1 MANIEKIATLSANK
15 RELFELLLQEKGLNL
30 SWIQTIPHRQ
40 NVQRSPLS
48 FAQTRIWSKIINNTI
63 SVNNI
68 SIAIRIIGILN
79 TAALEE
85 SMNTIIQRHEVLR
98 TSFQDENGCAMQIIH
113 ANADFKL
120 SILDCTAVAS
130 DELQIQNLL
139 RAEAEKQFNL
149 AESPLMRGSLVKI
162 SERQHFLLLTLHPL
176 VADFYSLGILLRE
189 IATLYEAFCN
199 QKPSPLPSL
208 PIQYAD
214 FARWQRLSLQGKIL
228 EQELLYWKQQLDG
241 YCTLLHLPT
250 NRKQPTT
257 QNSRAGKQS
266 LEIPLTL
273 THSIRWLCRAEGV
286 TLFITLLTVFFIL
299 LYQYSDKKDILVA
312 SPFANRNRR
321 EVTGL
326 IGSFASLLGLR
337 IELSGNPTFR
347 EMLSRVRALV
357 AEAYAHQDLS
367 LEQVVDFLN
376 LSHGRLTPQ
385 VMFAIKKIPLLQP
398 EQIPG
403 LTISFLELD
412 SETTNFDLVLLVEEG
427 EKLKAVLKYRA
438 ELFDEQTISEML
450 ERFQILLEKIIA
462 NPMQTLSELLGR
474 IENTELQGEIKRD
487 EEASADNLERELVKI
502 WEEILGVESVGVK
515 DNFFELGGDS
525 LLAVRLFSQIREKF
539 NRNLP
544 LATLFQAPT
553 VELLA
558 QIIRQQEWLAPW
570 NSLVRI
576 QSGGKRR
583 ALFCIHAL
591 GGNVLSYKPVAT
603 YLGEDI
609 PVYGLQSRGLDGKQ
623 EPHTSIEE
631 MATDYIKEIRT
642 VQPEGPY
649 MFVGHSLGGVI
660 AFEMAQ
666 QLVRAGE
673 KVSLL
678 AVLDTYS
685 PTFKSEVPPASYQL
699 KIHKYNLSRLAI
711 RDKII
716 YILERVW
723 WKVEDL
729 IAKIA
734 DKLHLKTGGK
744 TEELPEH
751 LQRIEEA
758 NRQAVHNYKPQ
769 VYPGRLTLLRALERP
784 TRKYFDPLMG
794 WGELVAGGVEIV
806 EVPGHHKTLILE
818 PRVRILA
825 KKLRECIDKAEA
837 QPE

>member
-1 MANIEKIATLSANK
+1 MSATLEKITTLSANK
-15 RELFELLLQEKGLNL
+15 QELFELLLQEKGLNL
-30 SWIQTIPHRQ
+30 SRIQSIPHRQ
-40 NVQRSPLS
+40 NVQRAPLS
-48 FAQTRIWSKIINNTI
+48 FAQTRIWLKIINNNGFV
-63 SVNNI
+63 SNI
-68 SIAIRIIGILN
+68 SIAIHLSGILN
-79 TAALEE
+79 TTALEE
-85 SMNTIIQRHEVLR
+85 SLNTIIQRHEILR
-98 TSFQDENGCAMQIIH
+98 TSFQDENGYGMQIIH

-120 SILDCTAVAS
+120 SILDCTVAS

-139 RAEAEKQFNL
+139 RAEAEKPFNL

-162 SERQHFLLLTLHPL
+162 SERQYYLLLTLHPL
-176 VADFYSLGILLRE
+176 VADFNSVSILLQE
-189 IATLYEAFCN
+189 IATLYEAFSN
-199 QKPSPLPSL
+199 QKPSPLESL

-228 EQELLYWKQQLDG
+228 EQELFYWKQRLES
-241 YCTLLHLPT
+241 YCTRLQLPT
-250 NRKQPTT
+250 NQKQLTT

-266 LEIPLTL
+266 LVIPITQARSL
-273 THSIRWLCRAEGV
+273 RWLCRAEGV

-312 SPFANRNRR
+312 SPFANRNRQ

-337 IELSGNPTFR
+337 IEFSGNPTFR
-347 EMLSRVRALV
+347 EMLRQVRALV

-367 LEQVVDFLN
+367 LEQIVDFLN
-376 LSHGRLTPQ
+376 LSRERLTPQ
-385 VMFAIKKIPLLQP
+385 VMFAIKKLPLLQP
-398 EQIPG
+398 IPG
-403 LTISFLELD
+403 LTLSFLDID
-412 SETTNFDLVLLVEEG
+412 SETTNFDLLMLVEEEG
-427 EKLKAVLKYRA
+427 EKLTAVLKYRA
-438 ELFDEQTISEML
+438 ELFDEQTISEIL
-450 ERFQILLEKIIA
+450 KRFQRLLEKIIA
-462 NPMQTLSELLGR
+462 NPMQTLSELSEPR
-474 IENTELQGEIKRD
+474 ENIPDSQREIKRD
-487 EEASADNLERELVKI
+487 ELALAGIEGELAKI
-502 WEEILGVESVGVK
+502 WKEILSVESVGVK

-544 LATLFQAPT
+544 LATLFEAPT
-553 VELLA
+553 IEQLA
-558 QIIRQQEWLAPW
+558 QIIRNQEWLAPW
-570 NSLVRI
+570 NSLVKI

-685 PTFKSEVPPASYQL
+685 PTFKSEIPPASYQL
-699 KIHKYNLSRLAI
+699 KIHKYNLSRLTF

-723 WKVEDL
+723 WKIEDF

-734 DKLHLKTGGK
+734 DKLPWETGRKTK
-744 TEELPEH
+744 ELPEH
-751 LQRIEEA
+751 LQRIEDA
-758 NRQAVHNYKPQ
+758 NRQAIHNYKPQ

-784 TRKYFDPLMG
+784 TRKYFDPLLG

-825 KKLRECIDKAEA
+825 QKLRECIDKAEA
-837 QPE
+837 QQE